1 MLTYFNISFA
11 NIFGFLLLFL
21 ACFASYA
28 QDKDST
34 DTEDSVETKTQLA
47 APKLNDVQEILHR
60 YEQADFFYRQGKL
73 DSAIKILA
81 PYLKDKKLLRKYD
94 KTGKSEVYR
103 LAAMNYI
110 LLDSLEEAEKSI
122 KNVLAAR
129 HNYEIRQGDLLSFK
143 AALDTMYISPRL
155 TLGFNLGWTG
165 TIVTKE
171 QSYSV
176 LYIAG
181 EGNPEKYEINL
192 IGSSFGLNIGYYLN
206 RHFALGAGFNFTN
219 VGFDYNTSLPQLGA
233 TIVYNY
239 STMISYI
246 DAPIFLRYKLFLKP
260 YFSPYVFVGGFYRF
274 TGSASKNVAST
285 SIDITPLMQ
294 AHNYGGLAGIG
305 ISKSMGKRWNISLD
319 GRYLYNL
326 GLINKPDKR
335 FMNNGG
341 GNIDVTLYG
350 RYDVIDDL
358 RMQNFQVNV
367 SVAYLLKYKVF

>member
-1 MLTYFNISFA
+1 MLRYFNISFS

-34 DTEDSVETKTQLA
+34 DTEDSAETKTQVI

-60 YEQADFFYRQGKL
+60 YEQAEFFYQQGKL

-81 PYLKDKKLLRKYD
+81 PYLKDKRLLRRYD
-94 KTGKSEVYR
+94 KTGRSEVYR

-110 LLDSLEEAEKSI
+110 LLDSLEKAEKNI
-122 KNVLAAR
+122 KSVLTAR

-155 TLGFNLGWTG
+155 TIGFNLGWAG
-165 TIVTKE
+165 TMVTKE
-171 QSYSV
+171 QNYSV

-181 EGNPEKYEINL
+181 EGNPEKYDINFA
-192 IGSSFGLNIGYYLN
+192 GSSFGLNIGYYLN
-206 RHFALGAGFNFTN
+206 RHFAIGAGANFTN
-219 VGFDYNTSLPQLGA
+219 LGFDYNTSLPQLGA
-233 TIVYNY
+233 TTVYNY
-239 STMISYI
+239 STQISYI
-246 DAPIFLRYKLFLKP
+246 DAPVFLKYKLFSKP
-260 YFSPYVFVGGFYRF
+260 YFSPYVFAGGFYRF
-274 TGSASKNVAST
+274 TASASKNVAST

-294 AHNYGGLAGIG
+294 THSYGGLAGIG

-326 GLINKPDKR
+326 GLINKPNKR

-341 GNIDVTLYG
+341 GNIDITLYG

-358 RMQNFQVNV
+358 RMQNFQVNI